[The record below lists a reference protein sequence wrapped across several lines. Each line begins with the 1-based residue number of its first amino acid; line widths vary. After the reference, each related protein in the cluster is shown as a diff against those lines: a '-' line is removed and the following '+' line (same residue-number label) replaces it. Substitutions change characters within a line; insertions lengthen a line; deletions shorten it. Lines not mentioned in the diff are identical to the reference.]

1 MKKNKGFTLVEL
13 LVAMTI
19 MGILLVL
26 AIPTVGNIIASN
38 KEKKIEAYKIAL
50 ERAAK
55 LYIDEREREEF
66 KHYDGCI
73 NIIFERLKD
82 ANLVK
87 KLNDKDITCDYD
99 NTFVNVTKYNDT
111 FKYNAVLNCRD
122 ERRNKSYSDDTG
134 KCNYLDNDDV
144 GPTIS
149 LSYDGDTSEWTTT
162 KNAGNMNIN
171 LSDDKL
177 GFTFDKKIRYQWV
190 KNGNEINNSNWK
202 KLNLRNNE
210 LQKDIS
216 VQLDKNRFP
225 KEKQGEYKL
234 CVNKND
240 ITDVVGNNKY
250 STDPCSNFVKLDDV
264 APTCE
269 ITKPNANSYG
279 WYNSNIT
286 FTFTHSDGEGS
297 GVKAY
302 DLRQG
307 TSQPNINSSNANS
320 KNSDSI
326 STENNGTINE
336 YGYVEDNAGNI
347 KTCSKGG
354 NKLDKTAPDV
364 YVYTGGPTGGGDY
377 CNSGGFI
384 IKNKLSSGYSTGN
397 RIIRCDDVKSNG
409 ITSGVWPGS
418 LAGDISAN
426 GEFHRG
432 DGFNSNTFISSD
444 RGNDRCGTH
453 SGFDD
458 FNYCGTHYI
467 VHTYKANGT
476 KNSTYEC
483 EDKAGN
489 KIHIKF
495 EDASGKHKKA
505 RCVCRRKSNDS
516 IAIDYY
522 DKCTVWQGNL
532 MYSTNCDCDE
542 KHETYDLNT
551 GKGYLSCY

>member
-13 LVAMTI
+13 LVSMTI

-26 AIPTVGNIIASN
+26 AIPTVGNIIAGN
-38 KEKKIEAYKIAL
+38 KDKKVESYKIAL

-66 KHYDGCI
+66 RHYDGCI
-73 NIIFERLKD
+73 NIIFEQLED

-99 NTFVNVTKYNDT
+99 NTFVNVTKYNET

-122 ERRNKSYSDDTG
+122 ERRNKSYSDGTA
-134 KCNYLDNDDV
+134 KCNNLENDDV

-149 LSYDGDTSEWTTT
+149 LSYDGGTSGWTTT

-190 KNGNEINNSNWK
+190 KNGSSISNDWK

-210 LQKDIS
+210 LQKSIS
-216 VQLDKNRFP
+216 VQLDKSRFP
-225 KEKQGEYKL
+225 KEKQGEYRL
-234 CVNKND
+234 CVNKKD

-250 STDPCSNFVKLDDV
+250 TTDPCSNFVKLDDV
-264 APTCE
+264 APTCV
-269 ITKPNANSYG
+269 INKPDANSYG
-279 WYNSNIT
+279 WYKNNIT

-297 GVKAY
+297 GIKAY

-307 TSQPNINSSNANS
+307 TSKPNINSSNANG

-326 STENNGTINE
+326 TTENNGTINE

-364 YVYTGGPTGGGDY
+364 YVYTG
-377 CNSGGFI
+377 SGY
-384 IKNKLSSGYSTGN
+384 NSSGFKINNGYATGN
-397 RIIRCDDVKSNG
+397 RLIRCDDVSSNG
-409 ITSGVWPGS
+409 VKSDIKPGS
-418 LAGDISAN
+418 FVGDIKNN
-426 GEFHRG
+426 GTFIRG
-432 DGFNSNTFISSD
+432 DGFDSRTFIDSD
-444 RGNDRCGTH
+444 TGSKYATH
-453 SGFDD
+453 W
-458 FNYCGTHYI
+458 I
-467 VHTYKANGT
+467 AHTYRASGA

-483 EDKAGN
+483 YDKAGN
-489 KIHIKF
+489 LAHFWFK
-495 EDASGKHKKA
+495 ETSGKHKA
-505 RCVCRRKSNDS
+505 ALCLCRKNSNNDPAINVYDSCGNEDDPKDYSCDCS
-516 IAIDYY
+516 IAHPEYNY
-522 DKCTVWQGNL
+522 KKG
-532 MYSTNCDCDE
+532 S
-542 KHETYDLNT
+542 
-551 GKGYLSCY
+551 GYLSCY